1 MTVQEIADALGVSHQ
16 RVTQIEQKALKKLL
30 KQLKNHD
37 LTYEEILKCLKYC

>member
-16 RVTQIEQKALKKLL
+16 RVTQIEHNALKKIQ

-37 LTYEEILKCLKYC
+37 LTYEDLLKCLKYS